1 MKTDNIY
8 ISYYFFITYHPDH
21 FFKTLRDPELPNKCT
36 SSMPTVSLNVN
47 YIILNPDRLFKT
59 VNDVNNCSKMLW
71 RYVGIIQGCSD
82 YVLYI
87 IC

>member
-1 MKTDNIY
+1 
-8 ISYYFFITYHPDH
+8 
-21 FFKTLRDPELPNKCT
+21 
-36 SSMPTVSLNVN
+36 MPTVSYDVN

-59 VNDVNNCSKMLW
+59 VSDGFRCSKMLW

-87 IC
+87 ISWGSCYIVKFVQFLGC

>member
-1 MKTDNIY
+1 MERKTGKMSDSSAVTAFRLY
-8 ISYYFFITYHPDH
+8 LAFTSMG
-21 FFKTLRDPELPNKCT
+21 
-36 SSMPTVSLNVN
+36 SSMPTVSYDVN

-59 VNDVNNCSKMLW
+59 VNEVSHCNKMLW

-87 IC
+87 IS

>member
-1 MKTDNIY
+1 
-8 ISYYFFITYHPDH
+8 
-21 FFKTLRDPELPNKCT
+21 
-36 SSMPTVSLNVN
+36 MPTVSYGVN
-47 YIILNPDRLFKT
+47 YIILNHDRLFKT
-59 VNDVNNCSKMLW
+59 VYEVSHCSKMLW

>member
-1 MKTDNIY
+1 
-8 ISYYFFITYHPDH
+8 
-21 FFKTLRDPELPNKCT
+21 
-36 SSMPTVSLNVN
+36 MPTVSYDVN

-59 VNDVNNCSKMLW
+59 ECYGHRCSNMLW

-87 IC
+87 ISGEG

>member
-1 MKTDNIY
+1 
-8 ISYYFFITYHPDH
+8 
-21 FFKTLRDPELPNKCT
+21 
-36 SSMPTVSLNVN
+36 MPTVSYDVN

-59 VNDVNNCSKMLW
+59 VSDGFRCSKMLW

-87 IC
+87 LS